1 MKLSIYANYIQT
13 FKLKFLNFIQKNI
26 MLPEINEQIS
36 KANIQYL
43 ANKVVDNVC
52 LTGNIIQLAENL
64 AKMDLLIKEIK
75 ENSNYKDYIL
85 NEVSKYGKSHITAS
99 GTKLEVAEVGTKYDY
114 SLTNDLELKELEEQK
129 AIIDF
134 KIKERQTFLKTIK
147 KPIEVLFG
155 DELITLHPASKT
167 STTSIKTT
175 ISK

>member
-1 MKLSIYANYIQT
+1 
-13 FKLKFLNFIQKNI
+13 

-85 NEVSKYGKSHITAS
+85 NEVSKYGKSHVTAS

-114 SLTNDLELKELEEQK
+114 SLTNDIELKYFEQEK
-129 AIIDF
+129 AILEN
-134 KIKERQTFLKTIK
+134 KIKERQTFLKALK
-147 KPIEVLFG
+147 HPLEFLLD
-155 DELITLHPASKT
+155 DELHTVYPPSKT

-175 ISK
+175 ILK

>member
-1 MKLSIYANYIQT
+1 
-13 FKLKFLNFIQKNI
+13 

-43 ANKVVDNVC
+43 ANKVVENVC

-75 ENSNYKDYIL
+75 DNPNYKDYIL
-85 NEVSKYGKSHITAS
+85 NEVLKYGKSHITAS

-114 SLTNDLELKELEEQK
+114 SLTGDLIMVDLELQK
-129 AIIDF
+129 QILDA
-134 KIKERQTFLKTIK
+134 KIKERQTFLKSITKPK
-147 KPIEVLFG
+147 KELFSDEVVILYP
-155 DELITLHPASKT
+155 PAKT
-167 STTSIKTT
+167 STSSVKIT

>member
-1 MKLSIYANYIQT
+1 
-13 FKLKFLNFIQKNI
+13 

-75 ENSNYKDYIL
+75 DNSNYKDYIL
-85 NEVSKYGKSHITAS
+85 NEVSKYGKSHVTAS

-114 SLTNDLELKELEEQK
+114 SLTGDVELKELEEQK
-129 AIIDF
+129 AIIEF

-147 KPIEVLFG
+147 KPMEVLFG

>member
-1 MKLSIYANYIQT
+1 
-13 FKLKFLNFIQKNI
+13 

-43 ANKVVDNVC
+43 ATKVVDNVC

-75 ENSNYKDYIL
+75 DNPNYKDYIL
-85 NEVSKYGKSHITAS
+85 NEVSKYGNSHVTAS

-114 SLTNDLELKELEEQK
+114 TKSNDPELKELEEQK

-134 KIKERQTFLKTIK
+134 KIKERQTFLKSLK
-147 KPIEVLFG
+147 QPMEVLFS
-155 DELITLHPASKT
+155 DELVTLYPPAKT

>member
-1 MKLSIYANYIQT
+1 MIPA
-13 FKLKFLNFIQKNI
+13 
-26 MLPEINEQIS
+26 INEKIS
-36 KANIQYL
+36 KQDIKKL
-43 ANKVVDNVC
+43 ANDVVDNVC
-52 LTGNIIQLAENL
+52 ITGDIVNLAENL

-75 ENSNYKDYIL
+75 DNSNYKDYIL

-114 SLTNDLELKELEEQK
+114 SLTGDLELKELEEQK
-129 AIIDF
+129 AVIEF
-134 KIKERQTFLKTIK
+134 KIKERQTFLKALK
-147 KPIEVLFG
+147 HPMEVLFG

>member
-1 MKLSIYANYIQT
+1 
-13 FKLKFLNFIQKNI
+13 

-36 KANIQYL
+36 KASIQYL
-43 ANKVVDNVC
+43 ATKVVDNVC

-75 ENSNYKDYIL
+75 DNPNYKDYIL
-85 NEVSKYGKSHITAS
+85 NEVSKYGNSHVTAS

-114 SLTNDLELKELEEQK
+114 TKSNDPELKELEEQK

-134 KIKERQTFLKTIK
+134 KIKERQTFLKSLK
-147 KPIEVLFG
+147 QPMEVLFS
-155 DELITLHPASKT
+155 DELVTLYPPAKT

>member
-1 MKLSIYANYIQT
+1 
-13 FKLKFLNFIQKNI
+13 

-43 ANKVVDNVC
+43 ATKVVDNVC
-52 LTGNIIQLAENL
+52 LTGDIIKLAENL

-75 ENSNYKDYIL
+75 DNSNYKDYIL
-85 NEVSKYGKSHITAS
+85 NEVSKYGKAHVTAS

-114 SLTNDLELKELEEQK
+114 SLTGDIELKELEEQK
-129 AIIDF
+129 AIIEF
-134 KIKERQTFLKTIK
+134 KIKERQTFLKALK
-147 KPIEVLFG
+147 HPMEVLFS
-155 DELITLHPASKT
+155 DELVTLYPPAKT

>member
-1 MKLSIYANYIQT
+1 
-13 FKLKFLNFIQKNI
+13 

-43 ANKVVDNVC
+43 ATKVVDNVC

-75 ENSNYKDYIL
+75 DNDNYKDYIL
-85 NEVSKYGKSHITAS
+85 NEVSKYGKSHVTAS
-99 GTKLEVAEVGTKYDY
+99 GTKLEIAEVGTKYDY

-134 KIKERQTFLKTIK
+134 KIKL
-147 KPIEVLFG
+147 
-155 DELITLHPASKT
+155 S
-167 STTSIKTT
+167 
-175 ISK
+175 

>member
-1 MKLSIYANYIQT
+1 VFIPKLN
-13 FKLKFLNFIQKNI
+13 LKFLNFIKEKA

-75 ENSNYKDYIL
+75 DNSNYKDYIL
-85 NEVSKYGKSHITAS
+85 NEVSKYGKSHVTAS

-114 SLTNDLELKELEEQK
+114 SLTGDVELKELEEQK
-129 AIIDF
+129 AIIEF
-134 KIKERQTFLKTIK
+134 KIKERQTFLKALK
-147 KPIEVLFG
+147 RPMEVLFA
-155 DELITLHPASKT
+155 DELITLHPPAKT